1 MACSA
6 TPAWVLLLLLTG
18 QGLNAGPLGE
28 RLSLSVRAEAGVD
41 FDGFV
46 RLRQF
51 SVEGSQLGLRE
62 DLGLRQ
68 WTSGGVD
75 FGWRF
80 DDRHALRAGF
90 TGTRFRGLNT
100 LDRDVV
106 HEGATYPAGTQ
117 LKLDRSS
124 WWRVEAWYLF
134 TPWRNE
140 HAEIGLLGG
149 VVLDLLDLWVVPN
162 PRPPAPP
169 KDDHENFATAWLP
182 LPALGM
188 RLEVRPLAGLRLG
201 IEARG
206 THVENLATWHTAGGR
221 MRHSQTSFD
230 GRMEIGY
237 RAAQVEFGAALSFR
251 VFRIEQN
258 NEEDGNEFNLHG
270 TQVGIFIRVVL

>member
-1 MACSA
+1 MRFLC
-6 TPAWVLLLLLTG
+6 LLLSLLLTG
-18 QGLNAGPLGE
+18 QVLSAGPLGD
-28 RLSLSVRAEAGVD
+28 RLSFAVRADAGLD

-51 SVEGSQLGLRE
+51 SLEGSRLTLRE
-62 DLGLRQ
+62 DLGLSQ
-68 WTSGGVD
+68 WTSGGFD

-80 DDRHALRAGF
+80 DGRHALRAGF

-100 LDRDVV
+100 LDREVT

-124 WWRVEAWYLF
+124 WWHAEAWYQF

-140 HAEIGLLGG
+140 HAELNLLGG
-149 VVLDLLDLWVVPN
+149 VVLDLLDVWVVPN
-162 PRPPAPP
+162 PRPADAP

-188 RLEVRPLAGLRLG
+188 RLEVRPAAGLRLG
-201 IEARG
+201 VEARG
-206 THVENLATWHTAGGR
+206 TYVENLSSWHTAGGR
-221 MRHSQTSFD
+221 MRHSQTSLD
-230 GRMEIGY
+230 AQLELGY
-237 RAAQVEFGAALSFR
+237 RVAEVEFGVALRHR

-258 NEEDGNEFNLHG
+258 NLEDGNEFSLQG
-270 TQVGIFIRVVL
+270 TQAGLFIRVVL